1 MLTPPGLPPPPMPSD
16 RAPDNA
22 SDPPAVTQ
30 AGSGYRLEMLCE
42 GDTFLVRVHGT
53 VDAQALRIAYW
64 REIVDLAKA
73 GGHRKLLVT
82 DRKKIAPATPEE
94 LAELTRLFAH
104 EARHFDRVAVVEVTP
119 AFVPAIEHAEIF
131 ARSVGINLRVFADR
145 DSALRWLYYAHSD
158 EE

>member
-1 MLTPPGLPPPPMPSD
+1 MSHD

-22 SDPPAVTQ
+22 PDPPVPVHA
-30 AGSGYRLEMLCE
+30 ASGYRLEILR
-42 GDTFLVRVHGT
+42 DDDILQVRVQGPM
-53 VDAQALRIAYW
+53 DAQALRIAYW
-64 REIVDLAKA
+64 REIVELAKA
-73 GGHRKLLVT
+73 RGHRKLLVI
-82 DRKKIAPATPEE
+82 DRKKTAPATPEE

-104 EARHFDRVAVVEVTP
+104 EARHFDRVAVVEITP

-145 DSALRWLYYAHSD
+145 DTARRWLHYAHTD